1 VALLLIVG
9 DVTPTRGGDLHLL
22 PRLDAVDPSDRG
34 PFAVRLV
41 LPDGGTREAE
51 AMIDI
56 PHVRGSAA
64 PMGMLRLLGV
74 AAEDVPVGT
83 RVER

>member
-1 VALLLIVG
+1 LLLVA

-34 PFAVRLV
+34 PFAVTLV
-41 LPDGGTREAE
+41 LPDGATREVK
-51 AMIDI
+51 AMVDV
-56 PHVRGSAA
+56 PHVRGPGR

-74 AAEDVPVGT
+74 AASEVPVGT